1 MNMETRIWV
10 ASVLGYVA
18 AAVIILLA
26 GEALPP
32 DHLNFTMF

>member
-18 AAVIILLA
+18 AAVIILVA
-26 GEALPP
+26 GETLSPDQFTVAL
-32 DHLNFTMF
+32 F

>member
-32 DHLNFTMF
+32 DHLNVTLF

>member
-18 AAVIILLA
+18 AAVIILVA
-26 GEALPP
+26 GEAMSP
-32 DHLNFTMF
+32 DQLNVALF